1 MKTEFEKNNL
11 WDIQKISVTTKRIF
25 MTTLDIE
32 INGFSSVSD
41 KIYFWTA
48 TINKWFDLLAP
59 DENKQL
65 IADSLKYLSDGKY
78 ITIYAFVIMP
88 NHVHII
94 WKQNKL
100 NGKET
105 PKGSFLKYTA
115 HKLLAWLEMKGK
127 SEFYRVERTNKKYE
141 IWQPNS
147 LPIEIFSLE
156 MAKQK
161 LDYVHYNP
169 VSGKWQL
176 AKDDLSYYYSSA
188 RFYETGIDEFGFLN
202 NIFADIKGN

>member
-1 MKTEFEKNNL
+1 
-11 WDIQKISVTTKRIF
+11 

-32 INGFSSVSD
+32 KNEFSYVSD

-48 TINKWFDLLAP
+48 TINKWFNLLAP
-59 DENKQL
+59 DGNKQL
-65 IADSLKYLSDGKY
+65 ILDSLKYLSDGKY
-78 ITIYAFVIMP
+78 ITVYAFVIMP

-115 HKLLAWLEMKGK
+115 HKLMAYLEMDGK
-127 SEFYRVERTNKKYE
+127 SGPYKVEATNKRFE
-141 IWQPNS
+141 IWQTKP
-147 LPIEIFSLE
+147 LAIEIFSLE
-156 MAKQK
+156 VAKQK
-161 LDYVHYNP
+161 LDYVHFNP

-176 AKDDLSYYYSSA
+176 AKDDLSYHYSSA

-202 NIFADIKGN
+202 NIFTAITGN